1 MAANLTKI
9 KICGITNLQDALL
22 AADLG
27 VDALGFIFYH
37 RSPRYVTPEAVRKIV
52 PLLPAFLATVGVFVD
67 EDYTRI
73 TEIMNYCR
81 LNLVQLHGQETPEF
95 CGQFPGRA
103 IKTIH
108 MRDVSSLV
116 DIDKYPVR
124 ALLLDTFNKD
134 MPGGTGQT
142 FNWELAVE
150 AKRYG
155 PVILS
160 GGLNPDNVAQAIK
173 AVNPYA
179 VDVSSGVEAEPG
191 IKDPQKLR
199 EFVTNVRKVCQNHN

>member
-1 MAANLTKI
+1 MAVSLTKI
-9 KICGITNLQDALL
+9 KICGITSLQDALL

-37 RSPRYVTPEAVRKIV
+37 RSPRYVTPETVRKIV
-52 PLLPAFLATVGVFVD
+52 LRLPAFLATVGVFVD
-67 EDYTRI
+67 EDYARI
-73 TEIMNYCR
+73 TEIMNYCQ

-95 CGQFPGRA
+95 CGRFNGRA

-124 ALLLDTFNKD
+124 ALLLDTFHKD
-134 MPGGTGQT
+134 LPGGTGQT

-150 AKRYG
+150 AKKYG

-160 GGLNPDNVAQAIK
+160 GGLNPDNMARAIK

-179 VDVSSGVEAEPG
+179 VDVSSGVEAYPG
-191 IKDPQKLR
+191 KKDPEKLKAFF
-199 EFVTNVRKVCQNHN
+199 ETIKKM